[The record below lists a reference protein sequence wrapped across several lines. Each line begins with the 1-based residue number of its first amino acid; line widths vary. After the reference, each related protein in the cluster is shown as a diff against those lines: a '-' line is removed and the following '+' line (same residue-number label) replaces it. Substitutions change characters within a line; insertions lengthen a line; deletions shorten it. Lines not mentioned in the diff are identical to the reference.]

1 MRILLTN
8 DDGIDAPG
16 LHALYRAIMDLGEV
30 HVVAPEKV
38 QSATSHA
45 VTFHRP
51 IRVAQHPGPGG
62 EGFESF
68 KGTSVGARPADCV
81 KLAIAHLVPKPID
94 LVISGINA
102 GANVGVNVI
111 YSGTVGAAREAAFM
125 GLPAIAISQ
134 HVGDWDSIDW
144 EASAKH
150 ARLAIG
156 RVLDGPMTPHTLM
169 NLNIPILDDAA
180 EPLGMKTAPI
190 STSSMIDK
198 YEITPADDGSFH
210 YRVCNAM
217 TFSRREPGTDVAALF
232 DGYVTLTPLQH
243 DVTDPVQLPKWVEH
257 IG

>member
-16 LHALYRAIMDLGEV
+16 LAALYKAVQGLGEV

-51 IRVAQHPGPGG
+51 IRVASHPGPGG
-62 EGFESF
+62 EGMP
-68 KGTSVGARPADCV
+68 GTSVGARPADCV
-81 KLAIAHLVPKPID
+81 KLAITNLVPQPID

-111 YSGTVGAAREAAFM
+111 YSGTVGAAREAAFF
-125 GLPAIAISQ
+125 GIPAIAISQ
-134 HVGDWDSIDW
+134 HVGDWDGIRWD
-144 EASAKH
+144 AAAKH
-150 ARLAIG
+150 AGEAIR
-156 RVLDGPMTPHTLM
+156 RVLDGPMTAHSVV
-169 NLNIPILDDAA
+169 NINIPILDDGA
-180 EPLGMKTAPI
+180 EPKGMKAAPI
-190 STSSMIDK
+190 STSSMVDQ
-198 YEITPADDGSFH
+198 YEVTPADDGSFQ

-217 TFSRREPGTDVAALF
+217 TFRTREPGTDVEALF
-232 DGYVTLTPLQH
+232 DGYITVTPLQH
-243 DVTDPVQLPKWVEH
+243 DVTDPGQMPGWVEH

>member
-16 LHALYRAIMDLGEV
+16 LNALYKAIADLGEV

-51 IRVAQHPGPGG
+51 IRVTKHAGPGG
-62 EGFESF
+62 EGFEDF
-68 KGTSVGARPADCV
+68 VGTSVDARPADCV
-81 KLAIAHLVPKPID
+81 KLAIAHLVPQPID

-125 GLPAIAISQ
+125 GLPAIAVSQ
-134 HVGDWDSIDW
+134 HVADWDSIQW

-150 ARLAIG
+150 ARAAIQ
-156 RVLDGPMTPHTLM
+156 RVLDGPMSPHTVM
-169 NLNIPILDDAA
+169 NINIPVLDNGF
-180 EPLGMKTAPI
+180 EPKGIKAAPI
-190 STSSMIDK
+190 STSSMVDA
-198 YEITPADDGSFH
+198 YEITPAQNGSFH
-210 YRVCNAM
+210 YQCCNEM
-217 TFSRREPGTDVAALF
+217 TFRNREPGTDVAALF
-232 DGYVTLTPLQH
+232 DGYITLTPLSH
-243 DVTDPVQLPKWVEH
+243 DVTDPVQLPRWCEH